1 MLITRAVIELGQF
14 QPRGSG
20 QAGLAHAAFSAE
32 LQDPHVCI
40 LRTLAALAGERTA
53 SRVCRFVSWQR
64 DVKISGFI
72 IREFFL
78 AFPRPAILVRTMEG
92 NRFAEVQHLCPSLNE
107 D

>member
-40 LRTLAALAGERTA
+40 LEL
-53 SRVCRFVSWQR
+53 WQR
-64 DVKISGFI
+64 LRESG
-72 IREFFL
+72 RHP
-78 AFPRPAILVRTMEG
+78 AFAD
-92 NRFAEVQHLCPSLNE
+92 S
-107 D
+107 